1 MAEIRK
7 SEFLE
12 RLQQAVAPAEW
23 EALERDAALPVSAFN
38 REVLLELRDAP
49 APAGEIDPERAE
61 GLYEALRAYLA
72 EYMAEQPAGWK
83 YVFLASLYLV
93 FLAERPM
100 HPVDRLE
107 IKVTET
113 ENGTSYTCPQ
123 KSALPGT
130 VCDWCVCKRMSNY
143 EITQRKMARAFAEYD
158 QEAMIRKFQLSA
170 DGSYLYIN
178 FLSRPYRIH
187 RRSGDVTWMDGGNLR
202 EAGFNEAMTIYDVL
216 CNSREDCAA
225 GGEFATINH
234 LMKAAGKP
242 EHSGKLTEQQTRLF
256 DHREAAL
263 ARACEKLGGVK
274 YGKGDVAY
282 RLPLFD
288 FLPAALQFWSSDD
301 EFPASLQLLWD
312 KNILDF
318 MHFETVWYA
327 TAHLLDRLQELAE
340 DTEF

>member
-1 MAEIRK
+1 MKK
-7 SEFLE
+7 SEFLA
-12 RLQQAVAPAEW
+12 RLQQAVTPAEW
-23 EALERDAALPVSAFN
+23 EALEQGSGEPVSAFN
-38 REVLLELRDAP
+38 REVLLELRDAS
-49 APAGEIDPERAE
+49 APAGEVDPERAE
-61 GLYEALRAYLA
+61 GMYEALRAYLT
-72 EYMAEQPAGWK
+72 EYMAEQPSGWK

-93 FLAERPM
+93 FLAGRPM
-100 HPVDRLE
+100 HPVDRME
-107 IKVTET
+107 IKVAES
-113 ENGTSYTCPQ
+113 ENGTVYTCPQ

-158 QEAMIRKFQLSA
+158 QEAMIRKFHLSA

-178 FLSRPYRIH
+178 FLNRPYRIH
-187 RRSGDVTWMDGGNLR
+187 RRSGDVTWMDGGSLR
-202 EAGFNEAMTIYDVL
+202 EAGFEDAMTIYDVL
-216 CNSREDCAA
+216 CNAREGCAA
-225 GGEFATINH
+225 AGEFASINH

-242 EHSGKLTEQQTRLF
+242 EQNGVLDARQIRLF
-256 DHREAAL
+256 DHREQAL
-263 ARACEKLGGVK
+263 SQACRALGGTE

-288 FLPAALQFWSSDD
+288 FLPAAVQFWSSDD

-327 TAHLLDRLQELAE
+327 AGYLLDRLQELVE
-340 DTEF
+340 DMEFSG